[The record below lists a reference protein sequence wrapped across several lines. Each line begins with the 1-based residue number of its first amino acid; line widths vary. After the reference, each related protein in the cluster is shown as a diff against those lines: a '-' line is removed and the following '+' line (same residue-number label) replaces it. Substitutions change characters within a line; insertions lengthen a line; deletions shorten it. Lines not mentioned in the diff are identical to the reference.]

1 MSDTSSTPD
10 SGDLMSMTPLE
21 ARFWTVRRL
30 AGLLGVGLLIGGL
43 IRFSD
48 LTAYL
53 IISIALSFIG
63 RPLVGLCDRIRI
75 AGRPIGS
82 TIGAI
87 LTLVV
92 LFTALSLL
100 VSLFAPLI
108 SAEAGALA
116 GLDFQGTARELEV
129 LLVEWLPLL
138 IQGVDPPPGRQ
149 PLRQRPVRRPRRK
162 RTRWRLSGLFRGRKP
177 VVALFSIA
185 FMTFFFLKDRHLF
198 PSILHALT
206 PDRHMER
213 MQSVLD
219 NSTALLT
226 RYFIGLAAQVA
237 IITTVITG
245 LLILGVPNAFLI
257 GFLAGLLNLIPYV
270 GLLVG
275 RASDSASS

>member
-1 MSDTSSTPD
+1 MSDTSPALD
-10 SGDLMSMTPLE
+10 SEDLMSMTPLE

-30 AGLLGVGLLIGGL
+30 AGLLGVALLIGGL

-87 LTLVV
+87 LTLMV

-108 SAEAGALA
+108 SAEASALA
-116 GLDFQGTARELEV
+116 GLDFQGTARELEM

-138 IQGVDPPPGRQ
+138 EAQGVDPTTWIDTASLGSALSAALGENGLGGALPPC
-149 PLRQRPVRRPRRK
+149 
-162 RTRWRLSGLFRGRKP
+162 T
-177 VVALFSIA
+177 
-185 FMTFFFLKDRHLF
+185 H
-198 PSILHALT
+198 
-206 PDRHMER
+206 
-213 MQSVLD
+213 
-219 NSTALLT
+219 
-226 RYFIGLAAQVA
+226 
-237 IITTVITG
+237 
-245 LLILGVPNAFLI
+245 
-257 GFLAGLLNLIPYV
+257 
-270 GLLVG
+270 
-275 RASDSASS
+275 

>member
-53 IISIALSFIG
+53 IISIALSFTG
-63 RPLVGLCDRIRI
+63 RPLGGRCDRIRI

-138 IQGVDPPPGRQ
+138 EAQGVDPTAWIDTASLGSARSAAGRRSSTMRTAW
-149 PLRQRPVRRPRRK
+149 PDASM
-162 RTRWRLSGLFRGRKP
+162 RTRTSGRPPAGHRG
-177 VVALFSIA
+177 A
-185 FMTFFFLKDRHLF
+185 
-198 PSILHALT
+198 
-206 PDRHMER
+206 E
-213 MQSVLD
+213 
-219 NSTALLT
+219 
-226 RYFIGLAAQVA
+226 
-237 IITTVITG
+237 
-245 LLILGVPNAFLI
+245 
-257 GFLAGLLNLIPYV
+257 
-270 GLLVG
+270 
-275 RASDSASS
+275 